1 MCVSKINETGRKGSA
16 AARAAQLL
24 KERPHMPTCTDRRAQ
39 HVHVPGPYTDM
50 HREAKG
56 VFSFPYTFFDGV
68 RLQYVRGV
76 SQNMQV
82 RLAAA
87 PRLHTCSHALQTDVQ
102 SSSSP
107 PRTVGSERK
116 ADEEGWR

>member
-1 MCVSKINETGRKGSA
+1 
-16 AARAAQLL
+16 
-24 KERPHMPTCTDRRAQ
+24 
-39 HVHVPGPYTDM
+39 M

-116 ADEEGWR
+116 ADEEGWRCLYMVGVSLAGLASYSPVRLLR